1 MSLSIRRRFSPFV
14 ATGPTR
20 TVRIARLRGID
31 AAIPARP
38 DASETAM
45 HSTAALNSSPA
56 LASVRDVSERL
67 RARGRAVGALVM
79 TGFGALWAGLGA
91 ARTDAGPPLWAAAG
105 LLAVAL
111 TAAAVRLLRANP
123 GVTGLLPADVAERRR
138 RTGRIFAWACAGE
151 GVGILLAVNLVVN
164 LGHPQ
169 WQPAAIMGVVGLHF
183 LPLAVGFGY
192 RPHLVTGAAMTAW
205 ALAYPWL
212 LAAGAMA
219 PIGPLVA
226 GAVLFA
232 SAAWALR
239 SVARRAA

>member
-1 MSLSIRRRFSPFV
+1 
-14 ATGPTR
+14 
-20 TVRIARLRGID
+20 
-31 AAIPARP
+31 
-38 DASETAM
+38 M

-56 LASVRDVSERL
+56 LAHVRDVSERL
-67 RARGRAVGALVM
+67 RVRGRATGALVM

-91 ARTDAGPPLWAAAG
+91 ARTGDATLPCAVVA

-111 TAAAVRLLRANP
+111 TLAAVRLLRANP
-123 GVTGLLPADVAERRR
+123 AVTGPLPADVAERGRR
-138 RTGRIFAWACAGE
+138 AGRIFAWACAGE

-183 LPLAVGFGY
+183 LPLAIGFGY
-192 RPHLVTGAAMTAW
+192 RPHLVTGVAMTAW

-212 LAAGAMA
+212 FASGAMA

-226 GAVLFA
+226 GAMLSA

-239 SVARRAA
+239 SAARRAD